1 MTRLHGPDA
10 AVGDLAER
18 AAGFIAARLAGGAPL
33 GRSATAAETAAALD
47 GAITESGCGVERA
60 WELLTDGVLANTV
73 GIDSERFL
81 AFIPVSPSA
90 SAAWADA
97 IVGAT
102 SVAAE
107 SWLEAAGAVAAENQV
122 LQLFASAAGMP
133 SRAGGCFMSGG
144 SIGNLS
150 ALAVARD
157 QQPQRRVV
165 AVADTAH
172 ASIHN
177 TLHLLGLGSL
187 IVPTGPDGRM
197 HGLAVAEAV
206 AGRDD
211 VSVVV
216 ASAGSTNGGVIDDL
230 DGIADVATSI
240 GAWFHVDGAYG
251 AATLL
256 LNEFA
261 DRLSGISRT
270 DSFIVD
276 PHKWL
281 FAPSGSCALIYRN
294 PELARAVH
302 TQHGPYIDVLRV
314 DGDEW
319 NPSDFGYQLTRRAS
333 GLPLWFSLVLHGTAA
348 MADAVRRGIELAA
361 YTAEAIRRKR
371 GPVSLVLEPEL
382 SVVLFRR
389 EGWDRAAWA
398 SWARRLLADGVAFV
412 APTTWRGEPVGRL
425 VFMHPLTPTALID
438 EILATLD

>member
-1 MTRLHGPDA
+1 VTPLHGPA
-10 AVGDLAER
+10 AEIGDLAER
-18 AAGFIAARLAGGAPL
+18 ASAFITSRLAGAPL
-33 GRSATAAETAAALD
+33 GRSATAAQTDAALA
-47 GAITESGCGVERA
+47 GAITTSGAGIERA

-90 SAAWADA
+90 AAAWADA
-97 IVGAT
+97 IVGTT
-102 SVAAE
+102 SVAGE

-122 LQLFASAAGMP
+122 LQLFATAAGMP
-133 SRAGGCFMSGG
+133 AGAGGCFMSGG

-157 QQPQRRVV
+157 QHPGRAVV

-177 TLHLLGLGSL
+177 ALHLLGLQPL
-187 IVPTGPDGRM
+187 VVPTDDGGRLL
-197 HGLAVAEAV
+197 GAAVAGAV

-211 VSVVV
+211 VGIIVG
-216 ASAGSTNGGVIDDL
+216 SAGSTNGGVIDDL
-230 DGIADVATSI
+230 DGLADVAASI

-256 LNEFA
+256 LEEFGQ
-261 DRLSGISRT
+261 RLLGMSRA

-281 FAPSGSCALIYRN
+281 FAPAGSCALIYRH

-319 NPSDFGYQLTRRAS
+319 NPADFGYQLTRRAS

-348 MADAVRRGIELAA
+348 MAAAVRRGIELAA
-361 YTAEAIRRKR
+361 YTADSIRRA
-371 GPVSLVLEPEL
+371 GGAVSLVIEPEL

-398 SWARRLLADGVAFV
+398 AWARQLLADGIAFV

-425 VFMHPLTPTALID
+425 VFMHPLTPMSLID
-438 EILATLD
+438 EILATLA